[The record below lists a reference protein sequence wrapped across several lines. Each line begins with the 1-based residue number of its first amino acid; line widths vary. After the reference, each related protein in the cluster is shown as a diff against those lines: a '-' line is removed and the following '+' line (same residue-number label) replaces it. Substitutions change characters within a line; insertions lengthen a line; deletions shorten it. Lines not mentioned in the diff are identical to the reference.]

1 MSKPRALIVEDN
13 LENAELASF
22 VLDEG
27 FIVDAVSDATDVMR
41 KVASFRPDVILMD
54 IKLGGGDGL
63 SLTRQLKADPATAE
77 IVVIAFTAF
86 AMKDDEA
93 QLRSAGCDAYIAK
106 PIDVTRFADE
116 VLAAMAAKAQR
127 PHQSGDGHL
136 DG

>member
-86 AMKDDEA
+86 AMKGDEA